1 MELKCSLIDHK
12 NIDAILFCQ
21 ICKVYLCNKCL
32 DFHSKLFQ
40 NHITQKLT
48 KENKEIFT
56 GLCLENEHRNI
67 LEYYCK
73 NHNQLC
79 CAACISKIKDEK
91 NGKHKDCEIYK
102 LIDIKP
108 EKEKKF
114 KQNYAKLQD
123 ISKSLE
129 PTINE
134 FKLLIDEVNKNKE
147 ELIKEIQKA
156 FTNLRN
162 ALNKREEQLLLE
174 VEEINKEK
182 YFDDDMIKESEK
194 LSERVKKCLESVNI
208 LKDKKNELNYE
219 INYYIEFENN
229 LNKINEIEQKIYKCN
244 SNNIKITFEF
254 NNNEIENII
263 KKIGYIKIQY
273 IDDDKTNQ
281 IYEQLEEEYWIS
293 GFIEEEEAK
302 KKIRQLNYNIEK
314 INEWIENDLV

>member
-162 ALNKREEQLLLE
+162 VLNKREEQLLLE

-281 IYEQLEEEYWIS
+281 IYEQLEEEYGIS

>member
-1 MELKCSLIDHK
+1 M
-12 NIDAILFCQ
+12 
-21 ICKVYLCNKCL
+21 
-32 DFHSKLFQ
+32 
-40 NHITQKLT
+40 
-48 KENKEIFT
+48 
-56 GLCLENEHRNI
+56 
-67 LEYYCK
+67 
-73 NHNQLC
+73 
-79 CAACISKIKDEK
+79 
-91 NGKHKDCEIYK
+91 
-102 LIDIKP
+102 
-108 EKEKKF
+108 
-114 KQNYAKLQD
+114 QD

-182 YFDDDMIKESEK
+182 YFDDNMIKESEK
-194 LSERVKKCLESVNI
+194 LFERVKKCLESVNI

-229 LNKINEIEQKIYKCN
+229 LNKINEIEQKIKKCN

-273 IDDDKTNQ
+273 IDDDKINQ
-281 IYEQLEEEYWIS
+281 IYEQLEEEYCIS

-314 INEWIENDLV
+314 INEWIENDLVNGK